1 MIFWCGVDAP
11 NDNPMRYDYVYDFFT
26 LDGYNLHC
34 TKDFDPKAKAHKD
47 YSTKLM
53 CKMMDKW
60 TMNSTSSFPYLLTLQ
75 DA

>member
-1 MIFWCGVDAP
+1 MLQMTIQWDMI
-11 NDNPMRYDYVYDFFT
+11 NVYDFFT

>member
-11 NDNPMRYDYVYDFFT
+11 NDNPMRYDSVYDFFT

-60 TMNSTSSFPYLLTLQ
+60 TMNSTSSFP
-75 DA
+75 A

>member
-1 MIFWCGVDAP
+1 MTIQWDMI
-11 NDNPMRYDYVYDFFT
+11 NVYDFFT

-60 TMNSTSSFPYLLTLQ
+60 TILPLLTYF
-75 DA
+75 ARCIKRE